1 MKMSEVIKTRRT
13 LILVMLVIMSSRV
26 LAGAGVPD
34 YSQTA
39 QALAEMNVWVMNIGG
54 AVVSLLYAVGAVL
67 AIYSA
72 TTIYLKMQNGEDGFT
87 KSVLML
93 VGSILFLISAVRV
106 LPAFF
111 GLGAGVGLW

>member
-1 MKMSEVIKTRRT
+1 MKLRT
-13 LILVMLVIMSSRV
+13 LVLLVLVLVSSRV

-34 YSQTA
+34 YSQTS
-39 QALAEMNVWVMNIGG
+39 QALMEMNVWVMNIGG
-54 AVVSLLYAVGAVL
+54 ATVSLLYAVGAVL

-72 TTIYLKMQNGEDGFT
+72 TTIYLKMQHGEEGFT
-87 KSVLML
+87 KSVVML

-111 GLGAGVGLW
+111 GLGRGAGAW

>member
-1 MKMSEVIKTRRT
+1 MKLREIIKTRRT
-13 LILVMLVIMSSRV
+13 LILVVLVLMSAHV

-39 QALAEMNVWVMNIGG
+39 QALLEMNVWVMNIGG
-54 AVVSLLYAVGAVL
+54 AVVSLLYAIGAVL

-72 TTIYLKMQNGEDGFT
+72 TVIYLKLQTGEEGFT
-87 KSVLML
+87 KSVVML
-93 VGSILFLISAVRV
+93 IGSILFLLSAVRV

-111 GLGAGVGLW
+111 GLGQGVGIW

>member
-1 MKMSEVIKTRRT
+1 MKVRKSIMTLRT
-13 LILVMLVIMSSRV
+13 LVLLVLVLASSRV

-39 QALAEMNVWVMNIGG
+39 QALMDMNVWVMNIGG
-54 AVVSLLYAVGAVL
+54 ATVSLLYAVGAVL

-72 TTIYLKMQNGEDGFT
+72 TTIYLKMQHGEEGFT
-87 KSVLML
+87 KSVVML

-111 GLGAGVGLW
+111 GLGRGVGAW

>member
-1 MKMSEVIKTRRT
+1 MKTGKGIMKLRT
-13 LILVMLVIMSSRV
+13 LVLLVLVLVSSRV

-34 YSQTA
+34 YSQTS
-39 QALAEMNVWVMNIGG
+39 QALMEMNVWVMNIGG
-54 AVVSLLYAVGAVL
+54 ATVSLLYAVGAVL

-72 TTIYLKMQNGEDGFT
+72 TTIYLKMQHGEEGFT
-87 KSVLML
+87 KSVVML

-111 GLGAGVGLW
+111 GLGRGAGAW

>member
-1 MKMSEVIKTRRT
+1 MTLRT
-13 LILVMLVIMSSRV
+13 LVLLVLVLASSRV

-39 QALAEMNVWVMNIGG
+39 QALMDMNVWVMNIGG
-54 AVVSLLYAVGAVL
+54 ATVSLLYAVGAVL

-72 TTIYLKMQNGEDGFT
+72 TTIYLKMQHGEEGFT
-87 KSVLML
+87 KSVVML

-111 GLGAGVGLW
+111 GLGRGVGAW